1 MLFIRLSQTL
11 RELLAGIP
19 RWRLHELVARGGQT
33 LPSPLP
39 PVSDLLQTVGI
50 NLDHAMEIHASM
62 GGDMRIE
69 ELNCIGTHFTA
80 LSRRDIED
88 LRAHARWQV
97 HAMNA
102 LFND

>member
-11 RELLAGIP
+11 RDLLASIP
-19 RWRLHELVARGGQT
+19 RWRLHELAACSGQT

-39 PVSDLLQTVGI
+39 PVSDLLQALGI
-50 NLDHAMEIHASM
+50 DLDHVLEIHAAM
-62 GGDMRIE
+62 GGDMRID
-69 ELNCIGTHFTA
+69 ELNHIGTHFTA
-80 LSRRDIED
+80 LSRKDIED

-102 LFND
+102 LFNA